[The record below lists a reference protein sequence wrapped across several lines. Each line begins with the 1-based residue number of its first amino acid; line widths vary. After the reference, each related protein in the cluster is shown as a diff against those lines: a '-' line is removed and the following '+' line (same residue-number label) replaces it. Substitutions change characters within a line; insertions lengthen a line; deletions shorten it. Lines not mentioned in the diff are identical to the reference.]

1 MLLNDVV
8 YVLNGPRAVYNLE
21 LLDNTVI
28 SVLILCFPCRI
39 VFTFFYNSISVKITL
54 MKRDLFYKNKK
65 KTQNRVV
72 LLLTCYVETEVT
84 LG

>member
-1 MLLNDVV
+1 MEKVPNVLLNDVV

-54 MKRDLFYKNKK
+54 MKRDLFYIKK
-65 KTQNRVV
+65 KNDTKSRGLTIDV
-72 LLLTCYVETEVT
+72 LH
-84 LG
+84 